1 MSRPLARLLCIL
13 ATACGALMLTPSL
26 AQAQLVDHSRE
37 HIVGTFELD
46 LCGQDIV
53 GTVDLIA
60 IQQQR
65 LGRNGFPLFKGIF
78 NGTQTYTN
86 PDTGTS
92 LNVRLAGLG
101 YKDLS
106 VTDNGDGTITVR
118 SATTG
123 LQEQLRL
130 PDGTLVSMD
139 VGRLVIALVLDYNGT
154 PAIEEDDTLISEEL
168 IFQAGPHPDLDSG
181 FELFCD
187 FLTA

>member
-13 ATACGALMLTPSL
+13 ATACGALMLTPAL

-53 GTVDLIA
+53 ATVDLYA

-65 LGRNGFPLFKGIF
+65 LGRNGFPLFQGIF

-86 PDTGTS
+86 PDNGKS
-92 LNVRLAGLG
+92 VNVRLAGVG
-101 YKDLS
+101 YKGLS

-118 SATTG
+118 SATSG

-130 PDGTLVSMD
+130 PDGTLVSID
-139 VGRLVIALVLDYNGT
+139 AGRLVNTVVLDYNGT
-154 PAIEEDDTLISEEL
+154 PTIEEDDTLISEEL
-168 IFQAGPHPDLDSG
+168 IFQAGPHPDLDSD
-181 FELFCD
+181 FELFCGL
-187 FLTA
+187 LT